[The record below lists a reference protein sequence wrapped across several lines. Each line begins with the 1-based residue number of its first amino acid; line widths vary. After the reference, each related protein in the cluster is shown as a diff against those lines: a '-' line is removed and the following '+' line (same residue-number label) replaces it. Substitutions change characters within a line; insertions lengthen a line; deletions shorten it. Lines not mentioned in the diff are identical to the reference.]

1 MKELIFS
8 FIFLKLI
15 NLSISLI
22 PIWDIKKSSIEL
34 TKLSSITL
42 HTKDSWPKISLI
54 KKFEENETSLFD
66 QNYISVEDKE
76 SQKTNWEDIESSYY
90 LEEWGYLICPKGKN
104 YLNVFNKEENTYEQ
118 IIPTDF
124 DSKIKIGDNDQW
136 ELLCYRIGEKYFMFQ
151 GFLEQEKINYM
162 YGYKYKYSD
171 ENNNIWKNISMSGI
185 SFLDFMLSYQANYE
199 DSTNKEYNMSTI
211 YLKNSKIYANLIK
224 ITIDY
229 KDDLYLNSPIETE
242 CYLDEKLDYTY
253 GYFNHT
259 TKKFYWISA
268 SKTNYYR
275 SGHSIEGITKDNIKI
290 IKNNTSPLK
299 FLQNVTINKI
309 EIIRNTRFAYYEVI
323 SKDDNDKYF
332 GIIDLEINQVI
343 FNTNEKLIIFKPIKN
358 ISMLAITKDKRIFQI
373 CLNKW
378 NKECVES
385 CPDGQILFLD
395 SEKGNHCEEKSTHQ
409 NCNEFLLIPEQ
420 ICVSTCNTSININIS
435 SEENG
440 VQKCGLCKDFY
451 DDKPFKIFNE
461 IGCIEEKPNGTF
473 YLSEEF
479 KILKRCNDNCEEC
492 ESSEKCNICKK
503 GFKNNGTGQCEPIHC
518 HSNCET
524 CEEDSF
530 SEENQKCISCKNDL
544 LLQEKNCV
552 EKCSVGYY
560 KQENNQTKSCLRC
573 SKNCKKCSK
582 GIADE
587 NENCEECESKFYLI
601 DEPRFPKNC
610 VETCPEGFNIS
621 HNFCKII
628 NETEPQKNESDGDNS
643 NYMLWIFIILCV
655 IILLL
660 VSICICKKY
669 YSKNKND
676 VEFIN
681 DINTELQENN
691 QIVE

>member
-1 MKELIFS
+1 
-8 FIFLKLI
+8 
-15 NLSISLI
+15 LSISLI

-323 SKDDNDKYF
+323 SKN
-332 GIIDLEINQVI
+332 
-343 FNTNEKLIIFKPIKN
+343 
-358 ISMLAITKDKRIFQI
+358 
-373 CLNKW
+373 
-378 NKECVES
+378 
-385 CPDGQILFLD
+385 
-395 SEKGNHCEEKSTHQ
+395 
-409 NCNEFLLIPEQ
+409 
-420 ICVSTCNTSININIS
+420 
-435 SEENG
+435 
-440 VQKCGLCKDFY
+440 
-451 DDKPFKIFNE
+451 
-461 IGCIEEKPNGTF
+461 
-473 YLSEEF
+473 
-479 KILKRCNDNCEEC
+479 
-492 ESSEKCNICKK
+492 
-503 GFKNNGTGQCEPIHC
+503 
-518 HSNCET
+518 
-524 CEEDSF
+524 
-530 SEENQKCISCKNDL
+530 
-544 LLQEKNCV
+544 
-552 EKCSVGYY
+552 
-560 KQENNQTKSCLRC
+560 
-573 SKNCKKCSK
+573 
-582 GIADE
+582 
-587 NENCEECESKFYLI
+587 
-601 DEPRFPKNC
+601 
-610 VETCPEGFNIS
+610 
-621 HNFCKII
+621 
-628 NETEPQKNESDGDNS
+628 
-643 NYMLWIFIILCV
+643 
-655 IILLL
+655 
-660 VSICICKKY
+660 
-669 YSKNKND
+669 
-676 VEFIN
+676 
-681 DINTELQENN
+681 
-691 QIVE
+691 

>member
-1 MKELIFS
+1 MKKLIFS

-34 TKLSSITL
+34 IKLSSITL
-42 HTKDSWPKISLI
+42 HTKDSWPKIFLI

-66 QNYISVEDKE
+66 QNYISVEDEE

-104 YLNVFNKEENTYEQ
+104 YLNVFNKKANTYEQ

-124 DSKIKIGDNDQW
+124 YSKIKIGDNDQW

-162 YGYKYKYSD
+162 YGYKYSD
-171 ENNNIWKNISMSGI
+171 ENNNIWKNISTPGI
-185 SFLDFMLSYQANYE
+185 SFLDFMLSYQANYK

-268 SKTNYYR
+268 SRTNYYR
-275 SGHSIEGITKDNIKI
+275 SGHSNEGITKDNIKI

-409 NCNEFLLIPEQ
+409 NCSEFLLIPEQ

-440 VQKCGLCKDFY
+440 VKSADY
-451 DDKPFKIFNE
+451 VKIFMMINH
-461 IGCIEEKPNGTF
+461 
-473 YLSEEF
+473 
-479 KILKRCNDNCEEC
+479 LK
-492 ESSEKCNICKK
+492 S
-503 GFKNNGTGQCEPIHC
+503 
-518 HSNCET
+518 
-524 CEEDSF
+524 
-530 SEENQKCISCKNDL
+530 L
-544 LLQEKNCV
+544 
-552 EKCSVGYY
+552 
-560 KQENNQTKSCLRC
+560 
-573 SKNCKKCSK
+573 
-582 GIADE
+582 
-587 NENCEECESKFYLI
+587 
-601 DEPRFPKNC
+601 
-610 VETCPEGFNIS
+610 
-621 HNFCKII
+621 
-628 NETEPQKNESDGDNS
+628 
-643 NYMLWIFIILCV
+643 M
-655 IILLL
+655 
-660 VSICICKKY
+660 KY
-669 YSKNKND
+669 D
-676 VEFIN
+676 A
-681 DINTELQENN
+681 
-691 QIVE
+691 

>member
-1 MKELIFS
+1 
-8 FIFLKLI
+8 
-15 NLSISLI
+15 
-22 PIWDIKKSSIEL
+22 
-34 TKLSSITL
+34 
-42 HTKDSWPKISLI
+42 
-54 KKFEENETSLFD
+54 
-66 QNYISVEDKE
+66 
-76 SQKTNWEDIESSYY
+76 
-90 LEEWGYLICPKGKN
+90 
-104 YLNVFNKEENTYEQ
+104 
-118 IIPTDF
+118 
-124 DSKIKIGDNDQW
+124 
-136 ELLCYRIGEKYFMFQ
+136 MFQ

-171 ENNNIWKNISMSGI
+171 ENNNIWKNISMPGI
-185 SFLDFMLSYQANYE
+185 SFLDFMLSYQANYK

-268 SKTNYYR
+268 SRTNYYR
-275 SGHSIEGITKDNIKI
+275 SGHSTEGITKDNIKI

-409 NCNEFLLIPEQ
+409 NCSEFLLIPEQ

-479 KILKRCNDNCEEC
+479 KILKRCNDNCDEC

-524 CEEDSF
+524 CEEVSF

-552 EKCSVGYY
+552 EKCSEGYY
-560 KQENNQTKSCLRC
+560 KQENNQPKSCLRC
-573 SKNCKKCSK
+573 SKNCKKCSN
-582 GIADE
+582 GIVDE

-610 VETCPEGFNIS
+610 VEICPEGFNIS
-621 HNFCKII
+621 HNFCKMI
-628 NETEPQKNESDGDNS
+628 NDTEPQKNESDGDDS
-643 NYMLWIFIILCV
+643 NYMLWIFIILCA

-676 VEFIN
+676 VEIIN

-691 QIVE
+691 RIVE